1 MPSSYLSDLRSAWKE
16 RIVDWRLR
24 GEQWK
29 MQIRRPFRT
38 WNLPVIFMG
47 FLLGRAMI
55 LDAIAPF
62 AVAYLAVVFHL
73 CRRQWPLAFLSLILG
88 GLTLNEIHAVQI
100 AGFLMLFLLVQKAF
114 DWMGKGQLNYVPFV
128 VLIAEVGGHLG
139 KIGWRGGHPIR
150 GSWPGWRFSSASS

>member
-47 FLLGRAMI
+47 FLLGER
-55 LDAIAPF
+55 
-62 AVAYLAVVFHL
+62 
-73 CRRQWPLAFLSLILG
+73 
-88 GLTLNEIHAVQI
+88 
-100 AGFLMLFLLVQKAF
+100 
-114 DWMGKGQLNYVPFV
+114 
-128 VLIAEVGGHLG
+128 
-139 KIGWRGGHPIR
+139 
-150 GSWPGWRFSSASS
+150 